1 LVSTLIAAITLKVIA
16 FIASLGYWGIAI
28 GMAIESCNIL
38 LPSELILPFGGYLV
52 YKGILSYYG
61 VAIAGALGGTFGSLV
76 SYYIGLIGGRPF
88 LERYGKYLGL
98 PQRKLIQAEQWFARY
113 GNSTVFLT
121 RLLPG
126 IRTFTSL
133 PVGAARMN
141 IGYFTVY
148 TFAGSLIWS
157 LLLTYIGMML
167 GENWEIIKTWF
178 HLIDFIVIIA
188 VIFAVLY
195 YLYKKR
201 SSAYG
206 EH

>member
-1 LVSTLIAAITLKVIA
+1 MVSTLIAAITLKVIA